1 MNSSTHRNAILNP
14 NYTEAG
20 VGYYFYKPAT
30 YDGYFTMDFASPE
43 SIVEEKQEKLLN

>member
-1 MNSSTHRNAILNP
+1 MNSSTQRNAILNP

-30 YDGYFTMDFASPE
+30 YDVYFTIDFASPA
-43 SIVEEKQEKLLN
+43 SLAEEILEEP